1 MNCPHC
7 TATST
12 KERAK
17 KTKLGYATFF
27 CPKCQPVFNERTGTP
42 FTYLEFPTDVVL
54 LAVLWRLRSKLS
66 LRDVAEMFLAR
77 CFTFTHE
84 AIRDWEA
91 RFAPLITDQLRIKR
105 RGQAGHPALL
115 MKPTSKCMGSGVMCI
130 GRSIMMAIWWIPC

>member
-17 KTKLGYATFF
+17 KMKLGYATFF

-42 FTYLEFPTDVVL
+42 FPSLAFPPDVVL
-54 LAVLWRLRSKLS
+54 LAVLWRLRSKRS
-66 LRDVAEMFLAR
+66 LRDVAELFLAR
-77 CFTFTHE
+77 GFPFTHE

-91 RFAPLITDQLRIKR
+91 RFAPLITEQWRTKR
-105 RGQAGHPALL
+105 RGQAGYPGLS
-115 MKPTSKCMGSGVMCI
+115 MKPTSKCMRSGVMCI
-130 GRSIMMAIWWIPC
+130 GRSIRMAM